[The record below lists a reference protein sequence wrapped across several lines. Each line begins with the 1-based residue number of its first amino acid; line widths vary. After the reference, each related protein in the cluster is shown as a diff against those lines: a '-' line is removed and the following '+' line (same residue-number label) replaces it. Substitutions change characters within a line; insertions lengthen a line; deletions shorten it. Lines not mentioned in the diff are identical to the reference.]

1 MVDLAAERAR
11 IARELHD
18 GIAQN
23 LAAIGYSLDAEIGR
37 SDTTAE
43 SRSAL
48 RLIREEVTSLNA
60 TMREEIFNLR
70 KAIDF
75 QAQQELIQSLQ
86 VLPLDF
92 TIGGELSDNEIGAA
106 QCKVLVELARNAV
119 NHAKATQ
126 ITIVIFSNH
135 ITFTSDGESTSTSQN
150 LGFGLQGAAERL
162 ASIGWVLEISEDFSQ
177 IRLFESN

>member
-23 LAAIGYSLDAEIGR
+23 LAAIGYSLDEEIGR

-43 SRSAL
+43 SRTAL
-48 RLIREEVTSLNA
+48 RLIRDEVTSLNA
-60 TMREEIFNLR
+60 TMREEIFKLR
-70 KAIDF
+70 KAIELE
-75 QAQQELIQSLQ
+75 AHQELIQSLQ
-86 VLPLDF
+86 ALPLDF
-92 TIGGELSDNEIGAA
+92 TIEGELTDGAIGLA

-119 NHAKATQ
+119 SHSKAQ
-126 ITIVIFSNH
+126 KVTIDILSTL
-135 ITFTSDGESTSTSQN
+135 ITFTSDGESISTTKR

-162 ASIGWVLEISEDFSQ
+162 ASIGWELEISADFSRT
-177 IRLFESN
+177 RLFESS